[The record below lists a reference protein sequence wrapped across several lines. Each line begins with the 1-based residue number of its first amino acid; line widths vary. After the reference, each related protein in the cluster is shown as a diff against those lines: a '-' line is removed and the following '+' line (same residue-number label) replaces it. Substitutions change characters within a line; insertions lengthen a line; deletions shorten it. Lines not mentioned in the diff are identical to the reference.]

1 MLFLVEK
8 NKGGLKKMSMFKE
21 KRKLIFS
28 IFLIS
33 CIFIS
38 MSLVSANDNITLE
51 DGSYKEDYQ
60 NKDFS
65 INDDVLSIDKS
76 DTDSTSND
84 SLNKSKSFSDLDNL
98 INADL
103 NKSEIILNDDY
114 IYQDS
119 DVNFIRGILINKS
132 VVINGNGHT
141 IDAQNKSKIFNIHA
155 DNVIIKNITFMN
167 ANGNQKVH
175 DPNGGLNIDVT
186 IPHSHPFYIDGRV
199 ELNGVVYNSNIFYDI
214 YYQFIHSSF
223 VGGAIYCEGNNLK
236 IINSSFVN
244 NFASCGGGIYIG
256 GTNAQLINLLFI
268 NNTSEEGGAIFNSG
282 KNTFISNS
290 QFNLNYALY
299 GGDSIYSGN
308 DINIQNCIFPNNTK
322 SVLFTNGNWQI
333 DNMTRSYF
341 DSFVK
346 FGYINFKFNL
356 THIHGDY
363 YNLKIK
369 FGYHPYWMSEEYIGA
384 DIYGFSVNKKF
395 CLNIDGVV
403 YNLQTDSDSQASLYL
418 NLSNGVHDI
427 EVFNPISKCSLSKSF
442 NVPDLN
448 KLNKTYD
455 DANTIIIN
463 KIQKVSPKVFAV
475 NNKVFNKKTKI
486 KKYTIVLKNKSKPI
500 KNAWVTL
507 KIKGKLFKAKTN
519 KKGKATFKITKLN
532 KKGKYNAKISFK
544 GSKYY
549 NSAVKY
555 VKIIIK

>member
-8 NKGGLKKMSMFKE
+8 NKGGLKKMGMFKE

-51 DGSYKEDYQ
+51 DGLYKEDYQ

-65 INDDVLSIDKS
+65 INDDDLSIDKS

-84 SLNKSKSFSDLDNL
+84 SLNKSKSFSDLDKL

-186 IPHSHPFYIDGRV
+186 IPHSHPVYIDGRV

-223 VGGAIYCEGNNLK
+223 VGGAIYCGGNNLK
-236 IINSSFVN
+236 IISENTNTEYRKATRLTVKLL
-244 NFASCGGGIYIG
+244 IYIIVFSKDLPEEEKIPIYK
-256 GTNAQLINLLFI
+256 NYI
-268 NNTSEEGGAIFNSG
+268 NNE
-282 KNTFISNS
+282 ISYIKLGN
-290 QFNLNYALY
+290 FYTKRLFFTANKLLLNYIL
-299 GGDSIYSGN
+299 I
-308 DINIQNCIFPNNTK
+308 
-322 SVLFTNGNWQI
+322 L
-333 DNMTRSYF
+333 
-341 DSFVK
+341 
-346 FGYINFKFNL
+346 
-356 THIHGDY
+356 
-363 YNLKIK
+363 
-369 FGYHPYWMSEEYIGA
+369 
-384 DIYGFSVNKKF
+384 
-395 CLNIDGVV
+395 
-403 YNLQTDSDSQASLYL
+403 
-418 NLSNGVHDI
+418 
-427 EVFNPISKCSLSKSF
+427 
-442 NVPDLN
+442 
-448 KLNKTYD
+448 
-455 DANTIIIN
+455 
-463 KIQKVSPKVFAV
+463 
-475 NNKVFNKKTKI
+475 
-486 KKYTIVLKNKSKPI
+486 
-500 KNAWVTL
+500 
-507 KIKGKLFKAKTN
+507 
-519 KKGKATFKITKLN
+519 
-532 KKGKYNAKISFK
+532 
-544 GSKYY
+544 
-549 NSAVKY
+549 
-555 VKIIIK
+555 